1 MARMLDAGM
10 HWLLRRTRGPRNRA
24 LGTSSLLAVSFFAP
38 GAFALMAGES
48 PDSPAARVD
57 PNTASSH
64 YSGVGSVVV
73 NGSALSGVVIASQY
87 VLTAGHDVSGEPLT
101 SLQFVLNPGG
111 SPWSTTIES
120 VTIYPTFSFP
130 YDDLAVLKLANP
142 VPVGVPA
149 YPMYSG
155 AIATGLTITLVGYG
169 GSGNG
174 NVGVTVGASSTVKRV
189 GENVVDQLPTSLD
202 TSGLTSR
209 FFAYDFDGPSG
220 NGSLGGSTLGNSLET
235 VVAVGDSG
243 SPAFVRNGQSLQLF
257 GINTFVSSP
266 VSGQAV
272 NYEFGTLGGGIV
284 ACDPRFASW
293 LKAATNGTLGVS
305 SSGDVPLPAWSEG
318 LLALCLGWL
327 LVRRPRVAAG

>member
-1 MARMLDAGM
+1 M
-10 HWLLRRTRGPRNRA
+10 HCLLRRTRGPRSPA
-24 LGTSSLLAVSFFAP
+24 SGTLCLLALSSFAP

-57 PNTASSH
+57 RDTASSQ

-101 SLQFVLNPGG
+101 ALQFVLNLGG
-111 SPWSTTIES
+111 SAWTTAIES

-130 YDDLAVLKLANP
+130 YDDLAVLKLVNP
-142 VPVGVPA
+142 VPIGVPA

-155 AIATGLTITLVGYG
+155 PIATGLTITLVGYG

-174 NVGVTVGASSTVKRV
+174 NVGVTLGASSTVKRV
-189 GENVVDQLPTSLD
+189 GENAVDQLPTSLD

-209 FFAYDFDGPSG
+209 FFVYDFDGPGG
-220 NGSLGGSTLGNSLET
+220 NGALGGPTLGNSLET

-243 SPAFVRNGQSLQLF
+243 SPAFVHNGNSLQLF

-284 ACDPRFASW
+284 AADPRFASW
-293 LKAATNGTLGVS
+293 LKTATNGTLGVS
-305 SSGDVPLPAWSEG
+305 SSGDVPLPLWSQG
-318 LLALCLGWL
+318 LLAMGLVWL
-327 LVRRPRVAAG
+327 VARRPRALRS